1 MKRRPDTDD
10 YAVLLAAVWILCCMI
25 AVAFVIFSP

>member
-1 MKRRPDTDD
+1 MKRRPNFDD
-10 YAVLLAAVWILCCMI
+10 YAVLLAIVWLLCCMI